1 MKQISFLLFACF
13 LVACTIKTYKTETT
27 SSAAITTSKFG
38 DSTKCFITGKVLDAN
53 TQEELIGASVK
64 LIRNKELVRGTITDV
79 SGDFRIQVDSGTYN
93 IECSYTGFATFI
105 QQGVQVKL
113 GEWSNVIIQMKDQT
127 ALQSVEMVAYKVPL
141 IKQDQTMGG
150 QTLTFDQINRLSTR
164 SVTSPKR
171 AEPSSIDG
179 GAVNIKGARANGTNY
194 YIDGIRV
201 FGNTAPSSTIN
212 NYQAP
217 VPVQYLDE
225 KVVWVKQEAADAK
238 QDSIIP
244 DFSEEQYNKIVENPF
259 LIAKDSAFSTFSI
272 DVDAASYANVRRFLN
287 DKQPVP
293 PDAVRIEEMINYFN
307 YNYPQPDGNDPIKV
321 VTELGKCPWNPDH
334 HLLMVG
340 LQARNIAKERVPE
353 GNFVFLVDVSGSMS
367 SENKLPLV
375 KKSLFMLLDELRP
388 TDRVAL
394 VTYAGA
400 TAVILESTPAAEKG
414 KIKTAIENL
423 GAGGGTAGASGIQ
436 LAYQTARANFKQ
448 QGNNRVIL
456 CTDGDFN
463 MGQSSEAELVKL
475 IEKERE
481 SGVYLTVLGYGTGN
495 YQDGKMQEL
504 ANRGNGNHAY
514 IDQISEAKKVLVEEF
529 TGTLFTIAKDVKLQ
543 LVFNPEQVQEYRLI
557 GYENRMLARA
567 DFDNDAKDAGE
578 LGAGHTVT
586 ALYEII
592 PNAKGK
598 GGDLMQLK
606 FRYKSPTGDQG
617 SRLVE
622 ANVPAVCAAQV
633 SDNFNFA
640 AAVAESGLLL
650 RNSSFKGSASW
661 NSVLAHAKLGLT
673 NDKDGYRKEFVE
685 LMKKAK

>member
-127 ALQSVEMVAYKVPL
+127 ALQSVDLVYYKVPL

-164 SVTSPKR
+164 SVTAPKR

-212 NYQAP
+212 NYQA
-217 VPVQYLDE
+217 PVQYLDE

-650 RNSSFKGSASW
+650 RNSSFKGGASW
-661 NSVLAHAKLGLT
+661 ESVLAHAKLGLT